1 MSLHA
6 IEITLVR
13 PAVKKEL
20 KAARRESRLPLVVSA
35 DQVRLLT
42 VICAA
47 NRQAALRGVWAA
59 LENLLP
65 IDALWTAYADKDGMH
80 LLSVQVSEEV
90 HARVQDA
97 AAVAGQDPDEYVKQ
111 SLLDA
116 IARDQANA
124 AARLNPQDRQ
134 GRDEDRLR
142 GHQPPART
150 GQPGATRRTR
160 PTSLV
165 S

>member
-42 VICAA
+42 MIYAA

-65 IDALWTAYADKDGMH
+65 IDALWTAYADKNGMH

-90 HARVQDA
+90 RSRVQDA
-97 AAVAGQDPDEYVKQ
+97 AAVAGQDPDEYMKR

-116 IARDQANA
+116 IARDQADTDARLNAALDHLVAEFTPEQITAA
-124 AARLNPQDRQ
+124 AARRVASYP
-134 GRDEDRLR
+134 GVVT
-142 GHQPPART
+142 AR
-150 GQPGATRRTR
+150 R
-160 PTSLV
+160 
-165 S
+165 

>member
-20 KAARRESRLPLVVSA
+20 KAARRESRLPLAASA

-90 HARVQDA
+90 QARVQDA

-116 IARDQANA
+116 VARDQADTDARLDAVLDRLVAEFTPEQITAA
-124 AARLNPQDRQ
+124 AARRIAPQA
-134 GRDEDRLR
+134 GVATAR
-142 GHQPPART
+142 G
-150 GQPGATRRTR
+150 
-160 PTSLV
+160 
-165 S
+165 

>member
-42 VICAA
+42 VIWAA

-59 LENLLP
+59 LQNLLP
-65 IDALWTAYADKDGMH
+65 IDALWTTYADKDGMH

-90 HARVQDA
+90 HARVQSA

-116 IARDQANA
+116 VARDQADASARLNAALDRLVTEFAPEQITAA
-124 AARLNPQDRQ
+124 AARRIAPHP
-134 GRDEDRLR
+134 GVVMAR
-142 GHQPPART
+142 G
-150 GQPGATRRTR
+150 
-160 PTSLV
+160 
-165 S
+165 

>member
-13 PAVKKEL
+13 PTVKKEL

-42 VICAA
+42 MICAP

-65 IDALWTAYADKDGMH
+65 IDALWTAYADNGMH

-90 HARVQDA
+90 CSRAQDA
-97 AAVAGQDPDEYVKQ
+97 AAVAGQDPDEYMKRA
-111 SLLDA
+111 LLDA
-116 IARDQANA
+116 IARDQADTDARLNAALDHLVAEFTPEQITAA
-124 AARLNPQDRQ
+124 AARRIAPYP
-134 GRDEDRLR
+134 GVVT
-142 GHQPPART
+142 AR
-150 GQPGATRRTR
+150 R
-160 PTSLV
+160 
-165 S
+165 

>member
-1 MSLHA
+1 M
-6 IEITLVR
+6 
-13 PAVKKEL
+13 
-20 KAARRESRLPLVVSA
+20 VSA

-47 NRQAALRGVWAA
+47 NRQAALRDVWAA

-90 HARVQDA
+90 RSRVQDA

-116 IARDQANA
+116 IARDQADT
-124 AARLNPQDRQ
+124 AARLNTVL
-134 GRDEDRLR
+134 DRLVAEFAPEQITAAAARRIAPQAGVATAR
-142 GHQPPART
+142 G
-150 GQPGATRRTR
+150 
-160 PTSLV
+160 
-165 S
+165 